1 MSDCLHFPLTVW
13 LIFMVT
19 ITFYA
24 AVFVFLQNG
33 VQFVHQRYNISEKN
47 SSFMMSLP
55 YTVSALFCP
64 VFGALVDGAGRA
76 VLWIILATSALAA
89 IQLSF
94 ALWLDFSPT
103 VGVVG
108 MGMCYSVCASAL
120 WPCISIVV
128 EDKRLGMAYGLMT
141 AFQNLGMALF
151 PIIISPLLPDAD
163 RTSADTTMEE
173 FIEMYRDVLM
183 VFGYLACASTGFS
196 ILLLLADLREGG
208 WLNASAS
215 ALQARDILRARRSC
229 EAFSTVPALYT
240 HHVHS
245 RNKYLSRLGIR
256 PRGGPRL
263 QNEVL
268 DRGPATCFAGPNL
281 AGSDY
286 DPSLASVPCLPYSP
300 LACPHFCSSLSFS
313 LPPMDR
319 LLRGP
324 FSASVRA
331 SKRRAAA
338 GCFAARAQRRTRC
351 DASREMCV
359 ITWANAVAWYRYAH
373 TTMIHPFMSPRSAL
387 PTTRSDDAAASV

>member
-196 ILLLLADLREGG
+196 VLLLLADLREGG

-263 QNEVL
+263 QNEIL
-268 DRGPATCFAGPNL
+268 DRRPATCFAGPANL

-286 DPSLASVPCLPYSP
+286 DPSLASVPCPPYSP
-300 LACPHFCSSLSFS
+300 LACPHCRSSIPLSL
-313 LPPMDR
+313 LPDGPVASMPIFGLCACRARRNVQR
-319 LLRGP
+319 LPAALARLHSAAQGAMRG
-324 FSASVRA
+324 VRCA
-331 SKRRAAA
+331 
-338 GCFAARAQRRTRC
+338 
-351 DASREMCV
+351 
-359 ITWANAVAWYRYAH
+359 
-373 TTMIHPFMSPRSAL
+373 
-387 PTTRSDDAAASV
+387 